1 MIPIG
6 YKIVALVLVISGC
19 SSQPTQ
25 TSGSWHQ
32 HSAQITPMNTWRVE
46 GKLGFKSAD
55 QGGSASFDWSQ
66 NQQQYLLSLR
76 GPFGTGSAVIS
87 GNSVIAQLH
96 QDDAIA
102 IDEPQQLA
110 LRLTGLPIPVQALS
124 WWAKGLPSPNKDAAT
139 NLITNANGTALSF
152 RQAGWE
158 LAFSRYDSTPDGN
171 LPGKIVGQLG
181 DHSFKLL
188 ISRWSFPEK

>member
-1 MIPIG
+1 
-6 YKIVALVLVISGC
+6 
-19 SSQPTQ
+19 
-25 TSGSWHQ
+25 
-32 HSAQITPMNTWRVE
+32 
-46 GKLGFKSAD
+46 
-55 QGGSASFDWSQ
+55 
-66 NQQQYLLSLR
+66 
-76 GPFGTGSAVIS
+76 
-87 GNSVIAQLH
+87 
-96 QDDAIA
+96 
-102 IDEPQQLA
+102 
-110 LRLTGLPIPVQALS
+110 VQALS
-124 WWAKGLPSPNKDAAT
+124 WWARGLPSPNKDAAT